1 MDILAANSLGATSA
15 FFILCKNIAMHG
27 VIPVHSFVGP
37 HSEAAVYA
45 IVEVGGKQY
54 RVEEGDVLTI
64 DRLAGEEGA
73 QIEFG
78 RVLLLGGDDKTTI
91 GTPVV
96 DGALVSAKI
105 LEHKRDKK
113 KIVFKYNS
121 KKRYRVKKGH
131 RQHISRVQIQTIQF

>member
-1 MDILAANSLGATSA
+1 M
-15 FFILCKNIAMHG
+15 
-27 VIPVHSFVGP
+27 
-37 HSEAAVYA
+37 YA